1 MTLTIEEAAE
11 EFLEVY
17 SSIKVIK
24 SMDVPALRYAWN
36 IFVDDLNRCGRV
48 SDDDAMNW
56 QNPFLS
62 EKDR

>member
-1 MTLTIEEAAE
+1 MTMTIEEAAE
-11 EFLEVY
+11 HFLELY
-17 SSIKVIK
+17 SSMEVIK

-36 IFVDDLNRCGRV
+36 VFVDDLNRDGRIT
-48 SDDDAMNW
+48 DADAMNW